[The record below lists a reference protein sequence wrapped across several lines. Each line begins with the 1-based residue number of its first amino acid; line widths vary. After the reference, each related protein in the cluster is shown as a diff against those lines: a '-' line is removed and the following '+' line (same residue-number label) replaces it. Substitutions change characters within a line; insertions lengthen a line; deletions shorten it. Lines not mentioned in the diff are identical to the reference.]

1 MPCRVV
7 ILYQFPLI
15 GRAIEQLL
23 EAAKDIE
30 VIACLPEEPDGWTQV
45 GALQP
50 DVVVEER
57 ETEET
62 PASLPPLPLGERLQL
77 ICLGSQGNEMC
88 LYQAQHLPVTGPDD
102 LAQVIRASSTWP
114 EIELKA
120 DINILSALAAKKEIS
135 HESLD

>member
-1 MPCRVV
+1 MLCRVV

-23 EAAKDIE
+23 AAAKDIE
-30 VIACLPEEPDGWTQV
+30 VIACLPEEPDGWAQV
-45 GALQP
+45 AALHP

-62 PASLPPLPLGERLQL
+62 QASLPTVPLGERLQL

-102 LAQVIRASSTWP
+102 LAQAIRASSAWP
-114 EIELKA
+114 EIELNAK
-120 DINILSALAAKKEIS
+120 INILPALAAKKEIA

>member
-23 EAAKDIE
+23 AATKDIE
-30 VIACLPEEPDGWTQV
+30 VIACLPEEPDGWAQAK
-45 GALQP
+45 ALQP

-57 ETEET
+57 EMEET
-62 PASLPPLPLGERLQL
+62 RASLPPLPPGERLQL

-102 LAQVIRASSTWP
+102 LAHAIRASSARP
-114 EIELKA
+114 EIELNAKT
-120 DINILSALAAKKEIS
+120 NILPALAAKKEIS